1 MANNPRMSFEE
12 IRDILFNEGAPWTE
26 PGPSGRNLIS
36 NTLLLE
42 MLKVLVGDTERMM
55 MNRVHDLEWPFR
67 CMLRICQLLKS
78 NIPRHST
85 NPYHIFMAQ
94 CLKDTREIY
103 WDFDRVLSR
112 MRTTAQFMAEVDRKL
127 RRSVGGQVW
136 VGGRGN
142 GFGLPRGRGAGRGNR
157 GARLDEQV
165 ASGSGVR
172 GGFRGRANSRVCR
185 GGFGGGA
192 SGGRF
197 HGPSG
202 SGLAR
207 GGARGRPSGRDT
219 PSSVRFNVHGRSRS
233 PSRTPRRRES
243 TRSRSRSKTGSS
255 TFSVQSCDRSR
266 SPSPSRSRSRTGRRR
281 SRDMY
286 ESAIDLSG
294 EYMETEN

>member
-1 MANNPRMSFEE
+1 MANVSRMSVEE
-12 IRDILFNEGAPWTE
+12 IRDILFNDGATWNE
-26 PGPSGRNLIS
+26 PGPSGRYQID
-36 NTLLLE
+36 NTLLLD
-42 MLKVLVGDTERMM
+42 MLKALVGDTERMM

-67 CMLRICQLLKS
+67 CMLRIRQLLKS

-85 NPYHIFMAQ
+85 NPYHVFMAQ

-136 VGGRGN
+136 AGGRGN
-142 GFGLPRGRGAGRGNR
+142 GFGSSRGRGAGRGNR

-172 GGFRGRANSRVCR
+172 GGRGRANSRGGR
-185 GGFGGGA
+185 GNVGGGA

-197 HGPSG
+197 PGPSG

-233 PSRTPRRRES
+233 PSRTPRRES
-243 TRSRSRSKTGSS
+243 TRSRSRSKTGDSS
-255 TFSVQSCDRSR
+255 FSVRSCDRSR
-266 SPSPSRSRSRTGRRR
+266 SPSPSRSRSRTGSRRVGTGI
-281 SRDMY
+281 SKLLT
-286 ESAIDLSG
+286 SVV
-294 EYMETEN
+294 ENILKLRTN